1 MAFFVIACIVFAV
14 IFCAVAFASY
24 KYTPAV
30 GIGGLLLLLA
40 LGELIFH

>member
-1 MAFFVIACIVFAV
+1 MSYFAAACVVFVVL
-14 IFCAVAFASY
+14 FCTVAYVSE
-24 KYTPAV
+24 KHTPAV